1 MILSDHVSMTGRIP
15 ASSLTVR
22 VAKIL
27 RDAAGREFSN
37 ARIARELDVSPH
49 QIGRYMKGT
58 KSPNLE
64 ELDAI
69 CRIIGLDPM
78 DVIRQ
83 ASMTTGH
90 PGQDKML
97 NGFTA
102 SDDGSGT

>member
-1 MILSDHVSMTGRIP
+1 MSGRIP

-49 QIGRYMKGT
+49 QIGRYMNGT

-78 DVIRQ
+78 DVIRS
-83 ASMTTGH
+83 ASMTTGKPEH
-90 PGQDKML
+90 DRLL
-97 NGFTA
+97 NGIN
-102 SDDGSGT
+102 SDETSGK